1 MCDHSQKMERGGV
14 FWMGTAEKPVEAFSI
29 GQSAGAMMSHRGCER
44 PFGRAPGTHGGAG
57 LMSVAGPISSEAQ
70 IHFAGASVHPD
81 RLIAGQRARRPIHR
95 VTSNV

>member
-1 MCDHSQKMERGGV
+1 MCDHSQKMERARV
-14 FWMGTAEKPVEAFSI
+14 FLIGIADKPVEAFSI

-57 LMSVAGPISSEAQ
+57 LMSVAGPISSAAQ

-81 RLIAGQRARRPIHR
+81 RLIAGQRARQPIPR
-95 VTSNV
+95 ITSSV